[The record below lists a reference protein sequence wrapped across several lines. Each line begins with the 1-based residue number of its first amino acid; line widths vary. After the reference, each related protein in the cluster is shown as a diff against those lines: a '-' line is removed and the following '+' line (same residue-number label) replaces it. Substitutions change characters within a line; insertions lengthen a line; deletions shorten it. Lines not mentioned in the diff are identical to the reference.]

1 MPWGGT
7 GNCGGKPPCEEH
19 SYRTPRPEATDR
31 YRSIHPPAVAFP
43 QRLLLT
49 PWSTSLSRVKRLA
62 AADPLVPPADEDQAE
77 LECYFLYRMAWP
89 GIDTRNPW
97 GIRSADS
104 CRDGLLLTVED
115 EDVNRE
121 VPGESMASELV
132 RACLPRI
139 SEEGELRG
147 IPGLR
152 YTVQDK
158 SIRLYRIGLAGS
170 VTLAGVDTD
179 QWLTVI
185 DAVTRDTES
194 TDTFLCHQQTPDRW
208 HSSESSTRNP
218 AAQDMHTQ
226 HHRRIIASSWLASG
240 ILRRAPLLRTIG
252 VPLSTTAWTNPSR
265 DGGREWIIEY
275 IHEPIAEAPM
285 HHGGFQN
292 LLTDPECGIPL
303 VVTDFDCT
311 CHQPADAGG
320 RMQALRMQPDR
331 QPWRNPGSL
340 LSTPGQA
347 TGALHGRPQRLRGP
361 AKPLPTPACESPA
374 GARTLIP
381 RGRTRGQS
389 H

>member
-1 MPWGGT
+1 MKNTRIERRAQKLQIAT
-7 GNCGGKPPCEEH
+7 GL
-19 SYRTPRPEATDR
+19 S
-31 YRSIHPPAVAFP
+31 
-43 QRLLLT
+43 
-49 PWSTSLSRVKRLA
+49 WSTSLSRVKSLA
-62 AADPLVPPADEDQAE
+62 AADPLIPPADEAQAE

-104 CRDGLLLTVED
+104 RRDALLLTVED

-121 VPGESMASELV
+121 VSGESMARELV

-139 SEEGELRG
+139 SEEGELCG

-152 YTVQDK
+152 FTVEDE
-158 SIRLYRIGLAGS
+158 SIRLYRIGLAGT

-179 QWLTVI
+179 EWLMAI
-185 DAVTRDTES
+185 DTVTRDAES
-194 TDTFLCHQQTPDRW
+194 ADTFLCHQQAPDRW
-208 HSSESSTRNP
+208 HSSEIATRTP
-218 AAQDMHTQ
+218 AAQDMYAQ

-275 IHEPIAEAPM
+275 IHEPLAEAPL
-285 HHGGFQN
+285 HHRGFQN

-311 CHQPADAGG
+311 CQQRADAGYACRLYACSPTGSPGEIQVRFSRRLG
-320 RMQALRMQPDR
+320 RRLAHYTADR
-331 QPWRNPGSL
+331 NDYAARRSLYQRLPESL
-340 LSTPGQA
+340 LPVPE
-347 TGALHGRPQRLRGP
+347 R
-361 AKPLPTPACESPA
+361 
-374 GARTLIP
+374 
-381 RGRTRGQS
+381 
-389 H
+389 